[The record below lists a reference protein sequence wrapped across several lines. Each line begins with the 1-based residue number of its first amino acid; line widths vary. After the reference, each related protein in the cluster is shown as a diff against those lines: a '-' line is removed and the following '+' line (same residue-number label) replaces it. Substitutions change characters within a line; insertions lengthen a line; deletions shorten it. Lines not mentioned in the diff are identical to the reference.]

1 MRPAWLEYAVKKKGK
16 KKKDLRRL
24 LELPRR
30 LLQAPIALLVC
41 ATGTEANAHEGRPR
55 APPEQ
60 QDGKD
65 DAEAE
70 TEGRFD
76 EHVREATVPLLV

>member
-1 MRPAWLEYAVKKKGK
+1 MYALGMAGVYGSI
-16 KKKDLRRL
+16 KKDLHCL
-24 LELPRR
+24 LDVPRR

-41 ATGTEANAHEGRPR
+41 ATGTEANTHEGRPC

-60 QDGKD
+60 QHGKD
-65 DAEAE
+65 DAEPE

-76 EHVREATVPLLV
+76 EHVRDATVPLLV